1 MKKITKFLDSV
12 MGGIKRTC
20 IAKALAVFA
29 VASIAINAN
38 AQSNDLAD
46 VQTLDDL
53 PGKTLEEIK
62 ENAVADGQFPETDKN
77 KMFFLYNVKTGKFLN
92 VGGYWG
98 THISLEEYGKPFWAV
113 KKTIREQTG
122 TGIFGSPI
130 YENVEQDA
138 IYFTQ
143 NMNTGSGYFLGW
155 FGTAANAE
163 STEDDRYR
171 DIGVFVDRPRVDGS
185 KVLIYGWELEEVTTD
200 TQKNT
205 YRIYTYTSVNSDGS
219 KIRNANKYYLCA
231 NNNFTGVDAE
241 KNCEAYSP
249 TVLSKNA
256 DIAEG
261 YDEWRIL
268 TYQQIYALQEQGID
282 NMKTSLDLSFKL
294 KAPGFQRGDN
304 DLQTAWS
311 IRDYYRPTSTPEGMM
326 ESGWRFG
333 MHNVHTWA
341 HDGSDLAAAPIWNAT
356 KGQKFDNDSYTY
368 ILDNVEYKKDDSNGL
383 SKKYECSLAKY
394 FCGSATNVRGLVWQ
408 DVEVTRPGTY
418 VIECKGF
425 STTPKAVLFAGVKK
439 DQYSMEDGAI
449 VKKQLSQTSKMSA
462 DEKTK
467 MGVTAGRATADG
479 VGVAFNMDC
488 AGIEFEKDNKYTN
501 SVTVKV
507 VFGNSE
513 TSKTIRFGILIG
525 EKDDE
530 TVPTENEWTVFDD
543 FRLLF
548 ASKSTVEDLILDEY
562 RDNLDYLVNTKTTY
576 KNRTLHL
583 KKDLKADCWNSF
595 ILPVDLTK
603 EQVRK
608 AFGANTRLAKLS
620 KLTETAIEFESV
632 KMETMENGAQAMEAY
647 VPYIIFPSG
656 SNEGITQP
664 AYTATLALK
673 NGGIKQVK
681 IAENH
686 YTIQNVTVPTDTDG
700 ANIWQFNK
708 ENGWKV
714 KGNTVNGNG
723 SMEAWGTFARTFGTE
738 QTEYA
743 DGTYTYEKNGNIIAG
758 RDDLKGCYFFD
769 NGKMYHSKPATD
781 PTSRARGLRG
791 FSCWF
796 MPVNGESQNA
806 SFTLDGVSQGTTG
819 IEDILA
825 DYEQPVSRFANGIYN
840 LNGQLVKQGN
850 STAGLP
856 SGLYIVN
863 GKKCIVR

>member
-38 AQSNDLAD
+38 ARSNDLAD

-53 PGKTLEEIK
+53 PGKTLAEIK
-62 ENAVADGQFPETDKN
+62 ENAVAEGQFPETDKN

-122 TGIFGSPI
+122 TTGILDWPI
-130 YENVEQDA
+130 YEDVEKSA

-143 NMNTGSGYFLGW
+143 NMNTGSGRFLGW

-185 KVLIYGWELEEVTTD
+185 TVLIYGWELEEVTTD

-219 KIRNANKYYLCA
+219 NSSTDKYYLCA
-231 NNNFTGVDAE
+231 NNKFTGVDAA

-249 TVLSKNA
+249 TVLTNNA
-256 DIAEG
+256 EKAAG

-268 TYQQIYALQEQGID
+268 TYQQIFDLQEQGID

-294 KAPGFQRGDN
+294 KTPGFQRGDN

-311 IRDYYRPTSTPEGMM
+311 IRDYYRPTSTPAGMM

-333 MHNVHTWA
+333 MHNVHTLA
-341 HDGSDLAAAPIWNAT
+341 HDGSDLAAAPKWNTT
-356 KGQKFDNDSYTY
+356 KVQKFDNDSYTY
-368 ILDNVEYKKDDSNGL
+368 ILDGVEYSQDDVTSKL
-383 SKKYECSLAKY
+383 SKKYECNLAKY

-449 VKKQLSQTSKMSA
+449 VKKQLNQTSKMSDA
-462 DEKTK
+462 EKVK

-479 VGVAFNMDC
+479 VDVAFNMDC
-488 AGIEFEKDNKYTN
+488 AGMEFEKDDKYTN
-501 SVTVKV
+501 SVPVKV
-507 VFGNSE
+507 VFGENE

-525 EKDDE
+525 EKDDTTTPE
-530 TVPTENEWTVFDD
+530 TDEWTVFDD

-548 ASKSTVEDLILDEY
+548 ASKSTVEDLILDEN
-562 RDNLDYLVNTKTTY
+562 RDNLDYLIDTKTTY

-595 ILPVDLTK
+595 ILPVELTK

-620 KLTETAIEFESV
+620 NLTETAIEFESV
-632 KMETMENGAQAMEAY
+632 KMETMENGAQAMAAY

-664 AYTATLALK
+664 AYTATLEK
-673 NGGIKQVK
+673 KDGGIKQVK
-681 IAENH
+681 IEANH
-686 YTIQNVTVPTDTDG
+686 YTIQNVTVPTGADG
-700 ANIWQFNK
+700 ANSWQFSK
-708 ENGWKV
+708 DDHWMV
-714 KGNTVNGNG
+714 KGNTVGGNG
-723 SMEAWGTFARTFGTE
+723 SMEAWGTFARTFGTV
-738 QTEYA
+738 QTEKE
-743 DGTYTYEKNGNIIAG
+743 DGTYTWTKNGNILPG

-769 NGKMYHSKPATD
+769 NGKMYHSKNDENYRP
-781 PTSRARGLRG
+781 RGLRG

-796 MPVNGESQNA
+796 KPVNGRSQNA

-856 SGLYIVN
+856 SGMYIVN

>member
-12 MGGIKRTC
+12 MGGLKRAC
-20 IAKALAVFA
+20 IAKAIAVVA

-38 AQSNDLAD
+38 AQSIDLAD
-46 VQTLDDL
+46 VQTLADL
-53 PGKTLEEIK
+53 PGKTLAEIK
-62 ENAVADGQFPETDKN
+62 SNAVAEGSFPETDKN

-113 KKTIREQTG
+113 KKKIKNTEQT
-122 TGIFGSPI
+122 
-130 YENVEQDA
+130 A

-143 NMNTGSGYFLGW
+143 NMDTGQGHFLAWMGS
-155 FGTAANAE
+155 AANAE
-163 STEDDRYR
+163 KDADA
-171 DIGVFVDRPRVDGS
+171 GVFVDRHRTETKYYQTYVIS
-185 KVLIYGWELEEVTTD
+185 YGWELEKVTTD
-200 TQKNT
+200 TKNNT
-205 YRIYTYTSVNSDGS
+205 YRIYTYTSVTSTGVANSDD
-219 KIRNANKYYLCA
+219 KYYLCA

-256 DIAEG
+256 EKAAG
-261 YDEWRIL
+261 FDEWRIL

-294 KAPGFQRGDN
+294 KTPGFQRGDN

-311 IRDYYRPTSTPEGMM
+311 IRDYYRPTSTPTGMM

-333 MHNVHTWA
+333 MHNKHIFA
-341 HDGSDLAAAPIWNAT
+341 HDGSKTTEKPAWSTTDVD
-356 KGQKFDNDSYTY
+356 KFGNQSYVY
-368 ILDNVEYKKDDSNGL
+368 VLDNKTYQRPVDEGICKEYERN
-383 SKKYECSLAKY
+383 LAKY

-449 VKKQLSQTSKMSA
+449 VKRQLSQTSKMSA

-488 AGIEFEKDNKYTN
+488 AGIEFEKDDKYTN
-501 SVTVKV
+501 SVPVKV
-507 VFGNSE
+507 VFGENE

-525 EKDDE
+525 EKDDK

-595 ILPVDLTK
+595 ILPVELTK

-620 KLTETAIEFESV
+620 KLTESAIEFESV
-632 KMETMENGAQAMEAY
+632 KMDKMENGAQAMAAY

-664 AYTATLALK
+664 AYTATLET
-673 NGGIKQVK
+673 NDGGIKQVK
-681 IAENH
+681 IEANH
-686 YTIQNVTVPTDTDG
+686 YTIQNVTVPTGTDG
-700 ANIWQFNK
+700 ANIWQFSK
-708 ENGWKV
+708 EGNWMV
-714 KGNTVNGNG
+714 KGNTVSGNG

-738 QTEYA
+738 QTENE
-743 DGTYTYEKNGNIIAG
+743 DGTYTWTKNGNILPG
-758 RDDLKGCYFFD
+758 RDDLKGSYFFA
-769 NGKMYHSKPATD
+769 NGKMYHSTG
-781 PTSRARGLRG
+781 RVRGLRG

-796 MPVNGESQNA
+796 KPVDGKSQNA
-806 SFTLDGVSQGTTG
+806 QLTIDGVSQGTTG

-856 SGLYIVN
+856 SGMYIVN

>member
-20 IAKALAVFA
+20 VAKALAVFA

-38 AQSNDLAD
+38 AQSIDLAD

-53 PGKTLEEIK
+53 TGKTLAQIK
-62 ENAVADGQFPETDKN
+62 ENAVTEGSFPETDKN

-113 KKTIREQTG
+113 KKKIKNTEQT
-122 TGIFGSPI
+122 
-130 YENVEQDA
+130 A

-143 NMNTGSGYFLGW
+143 NMNTGQGHFLAWMGS
-155 FGTAANAE
+155 AANAE
-163 STEDDRYR
+163 KDADA
-171 DIGVFVDRPRVDGS
+171 GVFVDRSRTETNYYGITYVIS
-185 KVLIYGWELEEVTTD
+185 YGWELEKVTTD
-200 TQKNT
+200 TKNNT
-205 YRIYTYTSVNSDGS
+205 YRIYTYTSVTSTGAANSTD
-219 KIRNANKYYLCA
+219 KYYLCA

-249 TVLSKNA
+249 TVLEKNA
-256 DIAEG
+256 KNAAG

-294 KAPGFQRGDN
+294 KTPGFQRGDN
-304 DLQTAWS
+304 DLKTAWS
-311 IRDYYRPTSTPEGMM
+311 IRDYYRPTSTPTGMM

-333 MHNVHTWA
+333 MHNKHIFA
-341 HDGSDLAAAPIWNAT
+341 HDGSKTTEKPVWSTTDVNKFTDLN
-356 KGQKFDNDSYTY
+356 YVY
-368 ILDNVEYKKDDSNGL
+368 VLDKTTFQRSADEGIC
-383 SKKYECSLAKY
+383 KKYERDLAKY

-449 VKKQLSQTSKMSA
+449 VKRQLSQTSKMSDA
-462 DEKTK
+462 EKVK

-488 AGIEFEKDNKYTN
+488 AGMEFEKDDKYTN
-501 SVTVKV
+501 SVPVKV
-507 VFGNSE
+507 VFGENE

-525 EKDDE
+525 EKDDTTTPE
-530 TVPTENEWTVFDD
+530 TDEWTVFDD

-548 ASKSTVEDLILDEY
+548 ASKSTVEDLILDEN
-562 RDNLDYLVNTKTTY
+562 RDNLDYLIDTKTTY

-583 KKDLKADCWNSF
+583 KKDFKADCWNSF

-620 KLTETAIEFESV
+620 KLTESAIEFESV
-632 KMETMENGAQAMEAY
+632 KMETMKNGAVAMVAY
-647 VPYIIFPSG
+647 TPYIIFPSG
-656 SNEGITQP
+656 NNEGITQP
-664 AYTATLALK
+664 AYTATLETN

-681 IAENH
+681 IDADH
-686 YTIQNVTVPTDTDG
+686 YTIQNVTVSTGTDG
-700 ANIWQFNK
+700 TNIWQFSK
-708 ENGWKV
+708 EGNWMV
-714 KGNTVNGNG
+714 KGNTVSGNG

-738 QTEYA
+738 QTENE
-743 DGTYTYEKNGNIIAG
+743 DGTYTWTKNGNILPG
-758 RDDLKGCYFFD
+758 RDELKDSYFFD
-769 NGKMYHSKPATD
+769 KGKMYLSKG
-781 PTSRARGLRG
+781 RARGLRG

-796 MPVNGESQNA
+796 KPVDGKSQNA
-806 SFTLDGVSQGTTG
+806 QLTIDGVSQGTTG

-856 SGLYIVN
+856 SGMYIVN

>member
-53 PGKTLEEIK
+53 PGKTLAEIK
-62 ENAVADGQFPETDKN
+62 KNAVTDGQFPETDKN
-77 KMFFLYNVKTGKFLN
+77 KMFFLYNVKTRKFLN

-113 KKTIREQTG
+113 KKYIS
-122 TGIFGSPI
+122 GS
-130 YENVEQDA
+130 EQDA

-143 NMNTGSGYFLGW
+143 NMNTGSGHFLGW

-185 KVLIYGWELEEVTTD
+185 TVLIYGWELEEVTND

-205 YRIYTYTSVNSDGS
+205 YRIYTYTRVDRYGS
-219 KIRNANKYYLCA
+219 KSSTDKYYLCA
-231 NNNFTGVDAE
+231 NNNFTGVDAA

-256 DIAEG
+256 DIAAG

-311 IRDYYRPTSTPEGMM
+311 IRDYYRPTSTPAGMM

-341 HDGSDLAAAPIWNAT
+341 HDGSDLAAAPQWNAT
-356 KGQKFDNDSYTY
+356 EVQKFKTDSYTY
-368 ILDNVEYKKDDSNGL
+368 ILDGVEYRKDDSYGL
-383 SKKYECSLAKY
+383 SKKYECNLAKY

-449 VKKQLSQTSKMSA
+449 VKKQLSQTSKMSE

-525 EKDDE
+525 EKDDK

-548 ASKSTVEDLILDEY
+548 ASKSTVEDLILDEN

-632 KMETMENGAQAMEAY
+632 KMETMENGAQAMAAY

-664 AYTATLALK
+664 AYTATLETK
-673 NGGIKQVK
+673 DGGTKQVK
-681 IAENH
+681 IEADH
-686 YTIQNVTVPTDTDG
+686 YTIQNVTVPTGDDG
-700 ANIWQFNK
+700 ANIWQFSK
-708 ENGWKV
+708 DGHWMV
-714 KGNTVNGNG
+714 KGNTVGGNG
-723 SMEAWGTFARTFGTE
+723 SMEAWGTFARTFGTGT
-738 QTEYA
+738 QGD
-743 DGTYTYEKNGNIIAG
+743 DGKWTITDKGNIIAG

-769 NGKMYHSKPATD
+769 NGKMYHST
-781 PTSRARGLRG
+781 TRARGLRG

-796 MPVNGESQNA
+796 KPTTNNSTSPNA
-806 SFTLDGVSQGTTG
+806 QLTIDGVSQGTTG

>member
-38 AQSNDLAD
+38 ALSNDLAD

-53 PGKTLEEIK
+53 PGKTLAEIK
-62 ENAVADGQFPETDKN
+62 KNAVDDGQFPETDKN
-77 KMFFLYNVKTGKFLN
+77 KMFFLYNVKTRKFLN

-113 KKTIREQTG
+113 KKYISSW
-122 TGIFGSPI
+122 GIP
-130 YENVEQDA
+130 VEQDA

-143 NMNTGSGYFLGW
+143 NMNTGQGHFLGW
-155 FGTAANAE
+155 FGIAANAE
-163 STEDDRYR
+163 STKEDEYR

-185 KVLIYGWELEEVTTD
+185 KVLIYGWELEKVTTD

-205 YRIYTYTSVNSDGS
+205 YRIYTYTSVTS
-219 KIRNANKYYLCA
+219 KGAAESTDKYYLCA
-231 NNNFTGVDAE
+231 NNNFTGVDAA

-249 TVLSKNA
+249 TVLSENA
-256 DIAEG
+256 GKAAG

-333 MHNVHTWA
+333 MHNKHIFA
-341 HDGSDLAAAPIWNAT
+341 HDGSKTTEKPAWSTTDVD
-356 KGQKFDNDSYTY
+356 KFGNQRYVY
-368 ILDNVEYKKDDSNGL
+368 VLDNKTYQRPVDEGICKEYERN
-383 SKKYECSLAKY
+383 LAKY

-449 VKKQLSQTSKMSA
+449 VKRQLSQTSKMSA

-467 MGVTAGRATADG
+467 MGVNAGRATADG

-525 EKDDE
+525 EKDDK

-548 ASKSTVEDLILDEY
+548 ASKSTVEDLILDEN

-632 KMETMENGAQAMEAY
+632 KMETMENGAQAMAAY

-664 AYTATLALK
+664 AYTATLETK
-673 NGGIKQVK
+673 DGGIKQVK
-681 IAENH
+681 IEANH
-686 YTIQNVTVPTDTDG
+686 YTIQNVTVPTGADG
-700 ANIWQFNK
+700 ANSWQFSK
-708 ENGWKV
+708 DDHWMV
-714 KGNTVNGNG
+714 KGNTVGGNG
-723 SMEAWGTFARTFGTE
+723 SMEAWGTFARTFGTGT
-738 QTEYA
+738 QGD
-743 DGTYTYEKNGNIIAG
+743 DGKWTITDKGNIIAG

-769 NGKMYHSKPATD
+769 NGKMYHST
-781 PTSRARGLRG
+781 TRARGLRG

-796 MPVNGESQNA
+796 KPVNGKSQNA

>member
-53 PGKTLEEIK
+53 PGKTLAEIK
-62 ENAVADGQFPETDKN
+62 KNAVADGQFPETDKN
-77 KMFFLYNVKTGKFLN
+77 KMFFLYNVKTRKFLN

-113 KKTIREQTG
+113 KKYISNWWR
-122 TGIFGSPI
+122 P
-130 YENVEQDA
+130 VEQDA

-143 NMNTGSGYFLGW
+143 NMNNGQGNFLGW

-163 STEDDRYR
+163 STKKDEYR

-185 KVLIYGWELEEVTTD
+185 TVLLYGWELEKVTTD

-205 YRIYTYTSVNSDGS
+205 YRIYTYTSVEPDGS
-219 KIRNANKYYLCA
+219 KSRDANKYYLCA
-231 NNNFTGVDAE
+231 NNKFTGVDAA

-249 TVLSKNA
+249 TVLSNNA
-256 DIAEG
+256 DIAAG

-294 KAPGFQRGDN
+294 KTPGFQRGDN

-311 IRDYYRPTSTPEGMM
+311 IRDYYRPTSTPTGMM

-333 MHNVHTWA
+333 MHNKHIFA
-341 HDGSDLAAAPIWNAT
+341 HDGSKTTEKPAWSTTDVD
-356 KGQKFDNDSYTY
+356 KFGNQSYVY
-368 ILDNVEYKKDDSNGL
+368 VLDNKTYQRPVDEGICKEYERN
-383 SKKYECSLAKY
+383 LAKY

-449 VKKQLSQTSKMSA
+449 VKRQLSQTSKMSA

-467 MGVTAGRATADG
+467 MGVTAGRATADD

-525 EKDDE
+525 EKDDK

-548 ASKSTVEDLILDEY
+548 ASKSTVEDLILDEN
-562 RDNLDYLVNTKTTY
+562 RDNLDYLIDTKTTY

-632 KMETMENGAQAMEAY
+632 KMETMENGAQAMAAY

-664 AYTATLALK
+664 AYTATLETK
-673 NGGIKQVK
+673 DGGTKQVK
-681 IAENH
+681 IEANH
-686 YTIQNVTVPTDTDG
+686 YTIQNVTVPTGADG
-700 ANIWQFNK
+700 ANSWQFSK
-708 ENGWKV
+708 DDHWMV
-714 KGNTVNGNG
+714 KGNTVGGNG
-723 SMEAWGTFARTFGTE
+723 SMEAWGTFARTFGTGT
-738 QTEYA
+738 QGD
-743 DGTYTYEKNGNIIAG
+743 DGKWTITDKGNIIAG

-769 NGKMYHSKPATD
+769 NGKMYHST
-781 PTSRARGLRG
+781 TRARGLRG

-796 MPVNGESQNA
+796 KPVNGKSQNA

>member
-38 AQSNDLAD
+38 AQSIDLAN

-53 PGKTLEEIK
+53 TGKTLAQIK
-62 ENAVADGQFPETDKN
+62 ENAVAEGSFPETDKN
-77 KMFFLYNVKTGKFLN
+77 KMFFLYNVKAKKFLN

-113 KKTIREQTG
+113 KKNISTNVG
-122 TGIFGSPI
+122 TWLIPQ
-130 YENVEQDA
+130 YKKDVEQSA

-143 NMNTGSGYFLGW
+143 NMNTGSGRFLGW

-163 STEDDRYR
+163 STEDDSYR
-171 DIGVFVDRPRVDGS
+171 DIGVFVDRPRVDDKS
-185 KVLIYGWELEEVTTD
+185 NVLIYGWELEKVTTD
-200 TQKNT
+200 TKNNT
-205 YRIYTYTSVNSDGS
+205 YKIYTYTSVKSDGS
-219 KIRNANKYYLCA
+219 NSSDDKYYLCA

-249 TVLSKNA
+249 TVLTKNA
-256 DIAEG
+256 EKAAG

-268 TYQQIYALQEQGID
+268 TYQQIFELQESGID

-294 KAPGFQRGDN
+294 KTPGFQRGDN

-311 IRDYYRPTSTPEGMM
+311 IRDYYRPTSTPTGMM

-333 MHNVHTWA
+333 MHNKHIFA
-341 HDGSDLAAAPIWNAT
+341 HDGSKTTEKPVWETTNI
-356 KGQKFDNDSYTY
+356 QKFSDANYSY
-368 ILDNVEYKKDDSNGL
+368 ILDNIGYSQDDVTGKL
-383 SKKYECSLAKY
+383 SKKYERNLAKY

-408 DVEVTRPGTY
+408 DVEVTRAGTY
-418 VIECKGF
+418 VVECKGF

-449 VKKQLSQTSKMSA
+449 VKKQLNQTSKMSDA
-462 DEKTK
+462 EKVK

-479 VGVAFNMDC
+479 EDVAFNMDC
-488 AGIEFEKDNKYTN
+488 AGIEFEKDDKYTN
-501 SVTVKV
+501 SVPVKV
-507 VFGNSE
+507 VFGENE

-525 EKDDE
+525 EKDDTTTPE
-530 TVPTENEWTVFDD
+530 TDEWTVFDD

-548 ASKSTVEDLILDEY
+548 ASKSTVEDLILDEN
-562 RDNLDYLVNTKTTY
+562 RDNLDYLIDTKTTY

-595 ILPVDLTK
+595 ILPVELTK

-620 KLTETAIEFESV
+620 KLTESAIEFESV
-632 KMETMENGAQAMEAY
+632 KMETMQNGAVAMGAY
-647 VPYIIFPSG
+647 APYIIFPSG
-656 SNEGITQP
+656 TNEGITQP
-664 AYTATLALK
+664 AYTATLET
-673 NGGIKQVK
+673 NDGGIKQVK
-681 IAENH
+681 IEADH
-686 YTIQNVTVPTDTDG
+686 YTIQNVTVPTGTDG
-700 ANIWQFNK
+700 ANIWLFSK
-708 ENGWKV
+708 EGNWKV
-714 KGNTVNGNG
+714 KGNTVSGNG

-738 QTEYA
+738 QKENE
-743 DGTYTYEKNGNIIAG
+743 DGTYTWTKNGNILPD

-769 NGKMYHSKPATD
+769 KGKMYHSSSD
-781 PTSRARGLRG
+781 PNKYRVRGLRG

-796 MPVNGESQNA
+796 KPVSGGTTQNA
-806 SFTLDGVSQGTTG
+806 QLTIDGVSQGTTG

-856 SGLYIVN
+856 SGMYIVN

>member
-53 PGKTLEEIK
+53 PGKTLAEIK
-62 ENAVADGQFPETDKN
+62 KNAVTDGQFPETDKN

-113 KKTIREQTG
+113 KKYISWREQ
-122 TGIFGSPI
+122 S
-130 YENVEQDA
+130 A

-143 NMNTGSGYFLGW
+143 NMNTGSGHFLGW

-185 KVLIYGWELEEVTTD
+185 TVLIYGWELEKVATD

-219 KIRNANKYYLCA
+219 KSSKDKYYLCA
-231 NNNFTGVDAE
+231 NNNFTGVDAA

-249 TVLSKNA
+249 TVLSKN
-256 DIAEG
+256 DKIAAG

-282 NMKTSLDLSFKL
+282 HMKTSLDLSFKL

-311 IRDYYRPTSTPEGMM
+311 IRDYYRPTLTPAGMM

-341 HDGSDLAAAPIWNAT
+341 HDGSDLTAAPIWNAT
-356 KGQKFDNDSYTY
+356 EVQKFKTDNYTY
-368 ILDNVEYKKDDSNGL
+368 ILDGVDYRQDDSNGL
-383 SKKYECSLAKY
+383 SKKYERNLAKY

-449 VKKQLSQTSKMSA
+449 VKKQLSQTSKMSE

-507 VFGNSE
+507 VFGKGE
-513 TSKTIRFGILIG
+513 TKKTIRFGILIG
-525 EKDDE
+525 EKDDK

-548 ASKSTVEDLILDEY
+548 ASKSTVEDLILDEN

-576 KNRTLHL
+576 KNITLHL

-632 KMETMENGAQAMEAY
+632 KMETMENGAQAMAAY

-664 AYTATLALK
+664 AYTATLETK
-673 NGGIKQVK
+673 DGGIKQVK
-681 IAENH
+681 IEANH
-686 YTIQNVTVPTDTDG
+686 YTIQNVTVPTGADG
-700 ANIWQFNK
+700 ANSWQFSK
-708 ENGWKV
+708 DDHWMV
-714 KGNTVNGNG
+714 KGNTVGGNG

-738 QTEYA
+738 QTENG
-743 DGTYTYEKNGNIIAG
+743 DGTYTWKKNGDILPD
-758 RDDLKGCYFFD
+758 RDDLKGSYFFD
-769 NGKMYHSKPATD
+769 NGKMYHST
-781 PTSRARGLRG
+781 TRARGLRG

-796 MPVNGESQNA
+796 KPTTNNDTEPNA
-806 SFTLDGVSQGTTG
+806 QLTIDGVSQGTTG

>member
-38 AQSNDLAD
+38 ALSNDLAD

-53 PGKTLEEIK
+53 PGKTLAEIK
-62 ENAVADGQFPETDKN
+62 KNAVDDGQFPETDKN
-77 KMFFLYNVKTGKFLN
+77 KMFFLYNVKTRKFLN

-113 KKTIREQTG
+113 KKYISTDVGPWWKPQ
-122 TGIFGSPI
+122 
-130 YENVEQDA
+130 YEDVEQDA

-143 NMNTGSGYFLGW
+143 NMNTGQGHFLGW

-163 STEDDRYR
+163 STKKDEYR
-171 DIGVFVDRPRVDGS
+171 DIGVFVDRPRVEGS
-185 KVLIYGWELEEVTTD
+185 TVLLYGWELEKVTTD

-205 YRIYTYTSVNSDGS
+205 YRIYTYTSVEPDGS
-219 KIRNANKYYLCA
+219 KSRDANKYYLCA
-231 NNNFTGVDAE
+231 NNKFTGVDAA

-256 DIAEG
+256 DRAAG

-294 KAPGFQRGDN
+294 KTPGFQRGDN

-311 IRDYYRPTSTPEGMM
+311 IRDYYRPTSTPTGMM

-333 MHNVHTWA
+333 MHNKHIFA
-341 HDGSDLAAAPIWNAT
+341 HDGSKTTEKPAWSTTDVD
-356 KGQKFDNDSYTY
+356 KFGNQSYVY
-368 ILDNVEYKKDDSNGL
+368 VLDNKTYQRPVDEGICKEYERN
-383 SKKYECSLAKY
+383 LAKY

-449 VKKQLSQTSKMSA
+449 VKRQLSQTSKMSA

-479 VGVAFNMDC
+479 EGVAFNMDC

-525 EKDDE
+525 EKDDK

-548 ASKSTVEDLILDEY
+548 ASKSTVEDLILDEN
-562 RDNLDYLVNTKTTY
+562 RDNLDYLIDTKTTY

-632 KMETMENGAQAMEAY
+632 KMETMENGAQAMAAY

-664 AYTATLALK
+664 AYTATLETK
-673 NGGIKQVK
+673 DGGTKQVK
-681 IAENH
+681 IEANH
-686 YTIQNVTVPTDTDG
+686 YTIQNVTVPTGDDG
-700 ANIWQFNK
+700 ANIWQFSK
-708 ENGWKV
+708 DGHWMV
-714 KGNTVNGNG
+714 KGNTVGGNG
-723 SMEAWGTFARTFGTE
+723 SMEAWGTFARTFGTGT
-738 QTEYA
+738 QGD
-743 DGTYTYEKNGNIIAG
+743 DGKWTITDKGNIIAG

-769 NGKMYHSKPATD
+769 NGKMYHST
-781 PTSRARGLRG
+781 TRARGLRG

-796 MPVNGESQNA
+796 KPVNGKSQNA

>member
-53 PGKTLEEIK
+53 PGKTLAEIK
-62 ENAVADGQFPETDKN
+62 KNAVADGQFPETDKN

-113 KKTIREQTG
+113 KKY
-122 TGIFGSPI
+122 I
-130 YENVEQDA
+130 YGFEQDA

-143 NMNTGSGYFLGW
+143 NMNTGQGHFLGW

-163 STEDDRYR
+163 STKEDEYR

-185 KVLIYGWELEEVTTD
+185 TVLLYGWELEKVTTD
-200 TQKNT
+200 KKNT
-205 YRIYTYTSVNSDGS
+205 YRIYTYTSVNENGS
-219 KIRNANKYYLCA
+219 KIRKANKYYLCA
-231 NNNFTGVDAE
+231 NNNFTGVDAA

-256 DIAEG
+256 GIAAG

-311 IRDYYRPTSTPEGMM
+311 IRDYYRPTSTPTGMM

-333 MHNVHTWA
+333 MHNKHIFA
-341 HDGSDLAAAPIWNAT
+341 HDGSKTTEKPAWSTTDVD
-356 KGQKFDNDSYTY
+356 KFGNQSYVY
-368 ILDNVEYKKDDSNGL
+368 VLDNKTYQRPVDEGICKEYERN
-383 SKKYECSLAKY
+383 LAKY

-449 VKKQLSQTSKMSA
+449 VKRQLSQTSKMSA

-467 MGVTAGRATADG
+467 MGVNAGRATADG

-507 VFGNSE
+507 VFGKGE
-513 TSKTIRFGILIG
+513 TKKTIRFGILIG
-525 EKDDE
+525 EKDDK

-548 ASKSTVEDLILDEY
+548 ASKSTVEDLILDEN

-632 KMETMENGAQAMEAY
+632 KMETMENGAQAMAAY

-664 AYTATLALK
+664 AYTATLET
-673 NGGIKQVK
+673 NDGGTKKVY
-681 IAENH
+681 IAANH
-686 YTIQNVTVPTDTDG
+686 YTIQNVTVPTGTDG
-700 ANIWQFNK
+700 ANIWQFSK
-708 ENGWKV
+708 DGHWMV
-714 KGNTVNGNG
+714 KGNTVGGNG
-723 SMEAWGTFARTFGTE
+723 SMEAWGTFARTFGTV
-738 QTEYA
+738 QTEKE
-743 DGTYTYEKNGNIIAG
+743 DGTYTWTKNGNILPD
-758 RDDLKGCYFFD
+758 RDDLKGSYFFD
-769 NGKMYHSKPATD
+769 NGKMYHST
-781 PTSRARGLRG
+781 TRARGLRG

-796 MPVNGESQNA
+796 KPTTNNSTSPNA
-806 SFTLDGVSQGTTG
+806 QLTIDGVTQSGTTG

>member
-20 IAKALAVFA
+20 VAKALAVFA

-38 AQSNDLAD
+38 AQSIDLAD
-46 VQTLDDL
+46 VQTLGDL
-53 PGKTLEEIK
+53 TGKTLAQIK
-62 ENAVADGQFPETDKN
+62 ENAVTEGSFPETDKN

-113 KKTIREQTG
+113 KKNIKNTEQ
-122 TGIFGSPI
+122 
-130 YENVEQDA
+130 NA

-143 NMNTGSGYFLGW
+143 NMNTGQGHFLAWMGS
-155 FGTAANAE
+155 AANAE
-163 STEDDRYR
+163 KDADA
-171 DIGVFVDRPRVDGS
+171 GVFVDRHRTETKYYQTYVIS
-185 KVLIYGWELEEVTTD
+185 YGWELEKVTTD
-200 TQKNT
+200 TKNNT
-205 YRIYTYTSVNSDGS
+205 YRIYTYTSVTSTGAANSTD
-219 KIRNANKYYLCA
+219 KYYLCA

-249 TVLSKNA
+249 TVLEKNA
-256 DIAEG
+256 KNAAG

-282 NMKTSLDLSFKL
+282 NLKTSLDLSFKL
-294 KAPGFQRGDN
+294 KTPGFQRGDN
-304 DLQTAWS
+304 DLKTAWS
-311 IRDYYRPTSTPEGMM
+311 IRDYYRPTSTPTGMM

-333 MHNVHTWA
+333 MHNKHIFA
-341 HDGSDLAAAPIWNAT
+341 HDGSKTTEKPVWSTTDVDKFADLN
-356 KGQKFDNDSYTY
+356 YVY
-368 ILDNVEYKKDDSNGL
+368 VLDKTTFQRSEDEGICKEYERN
-383 SKKYECSLAKY
+383 LAKY

-439 DQYSMEDGAI
+439 DQYSMEEGAI
-449 VKKQLSQTSKMSA
+449 VKRQLSQTSKMSA

-479 VGVAFNMDC
+479 VDVAFNMDC
-488 AGIEFEKDNKYTN
+488 AGIEFEKDDKYTN
-501 SVTVKV
+501 SVPVKV
-507 VFGNSE
+507 VFGENE

-525 EKDDE
+525 EKDDK

-595 ILPVDLTK
+595 ILPVELTK

-632 KMETMENGAQAMEAY
+632 KMDKMQNGAQAMAAY

-664 AYTATLALK
+664 AYTATLET
-673 NGGIKQVK
+673 NDGGIKQVK
-681 IAENH
+681 IDADH
-686 YTIQNVTVPTDTDG
+686 YTIQNVTVPTGTDG
-700 ANIWQFNK
+700 TNIWQFSK
-708 ENGWKV
+708 EGNWMV
-714 KGNTVNGNG
+714 KGNTVSGNG

-738 QTEYA
+738 QTENE
-743 DGTYTYEKNGNIIAG
+743 DGTYTWTKNGNILPG
-758 RDDLKGCYFFD
+758 RDNLEYCYFFD
-769 NGKMYHSKPATD
+769 NGKMYHSSIKG
-781 PTSRARGLRG
+781 RVRGLRG

-796 MPVNGESQNA
+796 KPVDGKSQNA
-806 SFTLDGVSQGTTG
+806 QLTIDGVSQGTTG

-856 SGLYIVN
+856 SGMYIVN

>member
-12 MGGIKRTC
+12 MGGLKRAC
-20 IAKALAVFA
+20 IAKAIAVVA

-38 AQSNDLAD
+38 AQSIDLAD
-46 VQTLDDL
+46 VQTLADL
-53 PGKTLEEIK
+53 PGKTLAEIK
-62 ENAVADGQFPETDKN
+62 SNAVAEGSFPETDKN

-113 KKTIREQTG
+113 KKKIKNTEQT
-122 TGIFGSPI
+122 
-130 YENVEQDA
+130 A

-143 NMNTGSGYFLGW
+143 NMDTGQGHFLAWMGS
-155 FGTAANAE
+155 AANAE
-163 STEDDRYR
+163 KDADA
-171 DIGVFVDRPRVDGS
+171 GVFVDRHRTETKYYQTYVIS
-185 KVLIYGWELEEVTTD
+185 YGWELEKVTTD
-200 TQKNT
+200 TKNNT
-205 YRIYTYTSVNSDGS
+205 YRIYTYTSVTSTGVANSDD
-219 KIRNANKYYLCA
+219 KYYLCA

-256 DIAEG
+256 EKAAG
-261 YDEWRIL
+261 FDEWRIL

-294 KAPGFQRGDN
+294 KTSGFQRGDN

-311 IRDYYRPTSTPEGMM
+311 IRDYYRPTSTPTGMM

-333 MHNVHTWA
+333 MHNKHIFA
-341 HDGSDLAAAPIWNAT
+341 HDGSKTTAKPAWSTTDVD
-356 KGQKFDNDSYTY
+356 KFGNQSYVY
-368 ILDNVEYKKDDSNGL
+368 VLDNKTYQRPVDEGICKEYERN
-383 SKKYECSLAKY
+383 LAKY

-449 VKKQLSQTSKMSA
+449 VKRQLSQTSKMSA

-467 MGVTAGRATADG
+467 MGVTEGRATVDG

-488 AGIEFEKDNKYTN
+488 AGIEFEKDDKYTN
-501 SVTVKV
+501 SVPVKV
-507 VFGNSE
+507 VFGENE

-525 EKDDE
+525 EKDDK

-548 ASKSTVEDLILDEY
+548 ASKSTVKDLILDEY

-595 ILPVDLTK
+595 ILPVELTK

-620 KLTETAIEFESV
+620 KLTESAIEFESV
-632 KMETMENGAQAMEAY
+632 KMDKMENGAQAMAAY

-664 AYTATLALK
+664 AYTATLET
-673 NGGIKQVK
+673 NDGGIKQVK
-681 IAENH
+681 IEANH
-686 YTIQNVTVPTDTDG
+686 YTIQNVTVPTGTDG
-700 ANIWQFNK
+700 ANIWQFSK
-708 ENGWKV
+708 EGNWMV
-714 KGNTVNGNG
+714 KGNTVSGNG

-738 QTEYA
+738 QTENE
-743 DGTYTYEKNGNIIAG
+743 DGTYTWTKNGNILPG
-758 RDDLKGCYFFD
+758 RDDLKGSYFFD
-769 NGKMYHSKPATD
+769 NGKMYHSSSD
-781 PTSRARGLRG
+781 PVEYRARGLRG

-796 MPVNGESQNA
+796 KPVDGKSQNA
-806 SFTLDGVSQGTTG
+806 QLTIDGVSQGTTG

-856 SGLYIVN
+856 SGMYIVN

>member
-1 MKKITKFLDSV
+1 MLD
-12 MGGIKRTC
+12 
-20 IAKALAVFA
+20 
-29 VASIAINAN
+29 
-38 AQSNDLAD
+38 
-46 VQTLDDL
+46 
-53 PGKTLEEIK
+53 
-62 ENAVADGQFPETDKN
+62 N
-77 KMFFLYNVKTGKFLN
+77 K
-92 VGGYWG
+92 
-98 THISLEEYGKPFWAV
+98 
-113 KKTIREQTG
+113 
-122 TGIFGSPI
+122 
-130 YENVEQDA
+130 
-138 IYFTQ
+138 
-143 NMNTGSGYFLGW
+143 
-155 FGTAANAE
+155 
-163 STEDDRYR
+163 
-171 DIGVFVDRPRVDGS
+171 
-185 KVLIYGWELEEVTTD
+185 
-200 TQKNT
+200 
-205 YRIYTYTSVNSDGS
+205 
-219 KIRNANKYYLCA
+219 
-231 NNNFTGVDAE
+231 
-241 KNCEAYSP
+241 
-249 TVLSKNA
+249 
-256 DIAEG
+256 
-261 YDEWRIL
+261 
-268 TYQQIYALQEQGID
+268 TYQRPVDEGIC
-282 NMKTSLDLSFKL
+282 K
-294 KAPGFQRGDN
+294 
-304 DLQTAWS
+304 
-311 IRDYYRPTSTPEGMM
+311 
-326 ESGWRFG
+326 
-333 MHNVHTWA
+333 
-341 HDGSDLAAAPIWNAT
+341 
-356 KGQKFDNDSYTY
+356 
-368 ILDNVEYKKDDSNGL
+368 EYERN
-383 SKKYECSLAKY
+383 LAKY

-449 VKKQLSQTSKMSA
+449 VKRQLSQTSKMSA

-467 MGVTAGRATADG
+467 MGVNAGRATADG

-488 AGIEFEKDNKYTN
+488 AGIEFEKDDKYTN

-507 VFGNSE
+507 VFGKGE
-513 TSKTIRFGILIG
+513 TKKTIRFGILIG
-525 EKDDE
+525 EKDDK

-543 FRLLF
+543 FRLF
-548 ASKSTVEDLILDEY
+548 ASKSTEEDLILDEY

-632 KMETMENGAQAMEAY
+632 KMETMENGAQAMAAY

-664 AYTATLALK
+664 AYTATLETK
-673 NGGIKQVK
+673 DGGTKQVK
-681 IAENH
+681 IEANH
-686 YTIQNVTVPTDTDG
+686 YTIQNVTVPTGTDG
-700 ANIWQFNK
+700 ANIWQFSK
-708 ENGWKV
+708 EGNWMV
-714 KGNTVNGNG
+714 KGNTVSGNG
-723 SMEAWGTFARTFGTE
+723 SMEAWGTFARTFGTV
-738 QTEYA
+738 QTENE
-743 DGTYTYEKNGNIIAG
+743 DGTYTWTNDGTIIDG

-769 NGKMYHSKPATD
+769 KGKMYHSSSDPAKYR
-781 PTSRARGLRG
+781 PRGLRG

-796 MPVNGESQNA
+796 KPVNGKSQNA

>member
-1 MKKITKFLDSV
+1 MKKITKFLDFV

-38 AQSNDLAD
+38 AQNLTD

-53 PGKTLEEIK
+53 PGKTLAEIK

-122 TGIFGSPI
+122 TGILGRPI
-130 YENVEQDA
+130 YEDVEKSA

-143 NMNTGSGYFLGW
+143 NMNTGSGHFLGW

-171 DIGVFVDRPRVDGS
+171 DIGVFVDRPRVEGS
-185 KVLIYGWELEEVTTD
+185 TVLIYGWELEKVTTD
-200 TQKNT
+200 TLKNT
-205 YRIYTYTSVNSDGS
+205 YRIYTYTSVKSTGAANSTH
-219 KIRNANKYYLCA
+219 KYYLCA
-231 NNNFTGVDAE
+231 NNNFTGVDAA

-249 TVLSKNA
+249 TVLSENA
-256 DIAEG
+256 DIAAG

-311 IRDYYRPTSTPEGMM
+311 IRDYYRPISTPEGMM

-341 HDGSDLAAAPIWNAT
+341 HDGSDITAAPQWNAT
-356 KGQKFDNDSYTY
+356 EVQKFKTDSYTY
-368 ILDNVEYKKDDSNGL
+368 ILDGVEYRKDDSNGV
-383 SKKYECSLAKY
+383 SKKYECNLAKY

-525 EKDDE
+525 EKDDK

-548 ASKSTVEDLILDEY
+548 ASKSTVEDLILDEN

-632 KMETMENGAQAMEAY
+632 KMETMENGAQAMAAY

-686 YTIQNVTVPTDTDG
+686 YTIQNVTVPTGTDG

-738 QTEYA
+738 QTENE

-781 PTSRARGLRG
+781 PTSRVRGLRG

-796 MPVNGESQNA
+796 KPVNGKSQNA

>member
-1 MKKITKFLDSV
+1 
-12 MGGIKRTC
+12 
-20 IAKALAVFA
+20 
-29 VASIAINAN
+29 
-38 AQSNDLAD
+38 
-46 VQTLDDL
+46 
-53 PGKTLEEIK
+53 
-62 ENAVADGQFPETDKN
+62 
-77 KMFFLYNVKTGKFLN
+77 
-92 VGGYWG
+92 
-98 THISLEEYGKPFWAV
+98 
-113 KKTIREQTG
+113 
-122 TGIFGSPI
+122 
-130 YENVEQDA
+130 
-138 IYFTQ
+138 
-143 NMNTGSGYFLGW
+143 
-155 FGTAANAE
+155 
-163 STEDDRYR
+163 
-171 DIGVFVDRPRVDGS
+171 
-185 KVLIYGWELEEVTTD
+185 
-200 TQKNT
+200 
-205 YRIYTYTSVNSDGS
+205 
-219 KIRNANKYYLCA
+219 
-231 NNNFTGVDAE
+231 
-241 KNCEAYSP
+241 
-249 TVLSKNA
+249 
-256 DIAEG
+256 
-261 YDEWRIL
+261 
-268 TYQQIYALQEQGID
+268 
-282 NMKTSLDLSFKL
+282 
-294 KAPGFQRGDN
+294 
-304 DLQTAWS
+304 
-311 IRDYYRPTSTPEGMM
+311 
-326 ESGWRFG
+326 
-333 MHNVHTWA
+333 
-341 HDGSDLAAAPIWNAT
+341 
-356 KGQKFDNDSYTY
+356 
-368 ILDNVEYKKDDSNGL
+368 
-383 SKKYECSLAKY
+383 
-394 FCGSATNVRGLVWQ
+394 
-408 DVEVTRPGTY
+408 
-418 VIECKGF
+418 
-425 STTPKAVLFAGVKK
+425 
-439 DQYSMEDGAI
+439 MEDGAI
-449 VKKQLSQTSKMSA
+449 VKKQLSQTSKMSE

-525 EKDDE
+525 EKDDK

-548 ASKSTVEDLILDEY
+548 ASKSTVEDLILDEN

-576 KNRTLHL
+576 KNITLHL

-664 AYTATLALK
+664 AYTATLETK

-681 IAENH
+681 IEANH

-796 MPVNGESQNA
+796 KPVNGRSQNA

-825 DYEQPVSRFANGIYN
+825 DYEQPVSHYANGIYN

>member
-38 AQSNDLAD
+38 AQSIDLAD
-46 VQTLDDL
+46 VQTLADL
-53 PGKTLEEIK
+53 PGKTLAEIK
-62 ENAVADGQFPETDKN
+62 SNAVAEGSFPETDKN

-113 KKTIREQTG
+113 KKKIKNTEQT
-122 TGIFGSPI
+122 
-130 YENVEQDA
+130 A

-143 NMNTGSGYFLGW
+143 NMDTGQGHFLAWMGS
-155 FGTAANAE
+155 AANAE
-163 STEDDRYR
+163 KDADA
-171 DIGVFVDRPRVDGS
+171 GVFVDRHRTETKYYQTYVIS
-185 KVLIYGWELEEVTTD
+185 YGWELEKVTTD
-200 TQKNT
+200 TKNNT
-205 YRIYTYTSVNSDGS
+205 YRIYTYTSVTSTGVANSDD
-219 KIRNANKYYLCA
+219 KYYLCA

-256 DIAEG
+256 DKAAG
-261 YDEWRIL
+261 FDEWRIL

-294 KAPGFQRGDN
+294 KTPGFQRGDN

-311 IRDYYRPTSTPEGMM
+311 IRDYYRPTSTPTGMM

-333 MHNVHTWA
+333 MHNKHIFA
-341 HDGSDLAAAPIWNAT
+341 HDGSKTTEKPAWSTTDVD
-356 KGQKFDNDSYTY
+356 KFGNQSYVY
-368 ILDNVEYKKDDSNGL
+368 VLDNKTYQRPVDEGICKEYERN
-383 SKKYECSLAKY
+383 LAKY

-449 VKKQLSQTSKMSA
+449 VKRQLSQTSKMSA

-488 AGIEFEKDNKYTN
+488 AGIEFEKDDKYTN
-501 SVTVKV
+501 SVPVKV
-507 VFGNSE
+507 VFGENE

-525 EKDDE
+525 EKDDK

-595 ILPVDLTK
+595 ILPVELTK

-620 KLTETAIEFESV
+620 KLTESAIEFESV
-632 KMETMENGAQAMEAY
+632 KMDKMENGAQAMAAY

-664 AYTATLALK
+664 AYTATLET
-673 NGGIKQVK
+673 NDGGIKQVK
-681 IAENH
+681 IEANH
-686 YTIQNVTVPTDTDG
+686 YTIQNVTVPTGTDG
-700 ANIWQFNK
+700 ANIWQFSK
-708 ENGWKV
+708 EGNWKV
-714 KGNTVNGNG
+714 KGNTVSGNG

-738 QTEYA
+738 QTENE
-743 DGTYTYEKNGNIIAG
+743 DGTYTWTKNGNILPG
-758 RDDLKGCYFFD
+758 RDELKDSYFFD
-769 NGKMYHSKPATD
+769 KGKMYLSKG
-781 PTSRARGLRG
+781 RARGLRG

-796 MPVNGESQNA
+796 KPVNGKSQNVQV
-806 SFTLDGVSQGTTG
+806 TIDGVSQGTTG

-856 SGLYIVN
+856 SGMYIVN

>member
-38 AQSNDLAD
+38 AQSNDLTD

-53 PGKTLEEIK
+53 PGKTLAEIK
-62 ENAVADGQFPETDKN
+62 ENAVTDGEFPETDKN

-113 KKTIREQTG
+113 KKTIYEQTG
-122 TGIFGSPI
+122 TTGGFIDWPI

-143 NMNTGSGYFLGW
+143 NMNTGSGHFLGW

-219 KIRNANKYYLCA
+219 NRSDDKYYLCA
-231 NNNFTGVDAE
+231 NNNFTGVDAA

-249 TVLSKNA
+249 IVLSKNA

-261 YDEWRIL
+261 YDKWRIL
-268 TYQQIYALQEQGID
+268 TYQQIYALQVQGID

-311 IRDYYRPTSTPEGMM
+311 IRDYYRPISTPEGMM

-356 KGQKFDNDSYTY
+356 KVQKFDNDSYTY
-368 ILDNVEYKKDDSNGL
+368 ILDNVEYKKDDSNGV

-449 VKKQLSQTSKMSA
+449 VKKQLSQTSKMSE

-548 ASKSTVEDLILDEY
+548 ASKSTVEDLILDEN

-620 KLTETAIEFESV
+620 MLTETAIEFESV
-632 KMETMENGAQAMEAY
+632 KMETMENGAQAMAAY

-664 AYTATLALK
+664 AYTATLETK
-673 NGGIKQVK
+673 DGGTKQVK
-681 IAENH
+681 IEADH
-686 YTIQNVTVPTDTDG
+686 YTIQNVTVPTGDDG
-700 ANIWQFNK
+700 ANIWQFSK
-708 ENGWKV
+708 DGHWMV
-714 KGNTVNGNG
+714 KGNTVDGNG

-738 QTEYA
+738 QTEKE
-743 DGTYTYEKNGNIIAG
+743 DGTYTWTKNGNILPG
-758 RDDLKGCYFFD
+758 RDELKDSYFFD
-769 NGKMYHSKPATD
+769 KGKMYHSTGRP
-781 PTSRARGLRG
+781 RGLRG

-796 MPVNGESQNA
+796 KPTTNDSTSPNA
-806 SFTLDGVSQGTTG
+806 QLTIDGVSQGTTG
-819 IEDILA
+819 IEDIRA

>member
-46 VQTLDDL
+46 VQTLGDL
-53 PGKTLEEIK
+53 PGKTLAEIK

-77 KMFFLYNVKTGKFLN
+77 KMFFLYNVRTRKFLN

-113 KKTIREQTG
+113 KKYISTNV
-122 TGIFGSPI
+122 GSWFRPN
-130 YENVEQDA
+130 YKDVEQSA

-143 NMNTGSGYFLGW
+143 NMNTGQGHFLGW

-163 STEDDRYR
+163 STKEDEYR

-185 KVLIYGWELEEVTTD
+185 TVLLYGWELEKVTTD
-200 TQKNT
+200 KKNT
-205 YRIYTYTSVNSDGS
+205 YRIYTYTSVNEDGS
-219 KIRNANKYYLCA
+219 KIRKANKYYLCA

-256 DIAEG
+256 DIAAG

-311 IRDYYRPTSTPEGMM
+311 IRDYYRPTSTPAGMM

-341 HDGSDLAAAPIWNAT
+341 HDGSDLTAAPQWNAT
-356 KGQKFDNDSYTY
+356 KVQKFGNDSYTY
-368 ILDNVEYKKDDSNGL
+368 ILDNVEYRKDDGNGL
-383 SKKYECSLAKY
+383 SKKYERNLAKY

-525 EKDDE
+525 EKDDK

-548 ASKSTVEDLILDEY
+548 ASKSTVEDLILDEN

-632 KMETMENGAQAMEAY
+632 KMETMENGAQAMAAY

-686 YTIQNVTVPTDTDG
+686 YTIQNVTVPTGTDG

-738 QTEYA
+738 QTENE

-781 PTSRARGLRG
+781 PTSRVRGLRG

-796 MPVNGESQNA
+796 KPVNGKSQNA